1 MALIHLLAA
10 GQAHPALSVLILSIS
25 VTLAWVL
32 HTKRKASRE
41 PNLPLLQFEDGDD
54 SRQRYL
60 TDSGTL
66 LRVGYEK
73 YLKHGQAFKMR
84 NYIEEL
90 PPQVYLPLKYLD
102 EVKSAPQGKLSFP
115 YFSLL
120 LFSQDHTGMAKQTD
134 EAAHVIRTDLIRN
147 QQWQSVNPY
156 PIFAYIIARLA
167 AKTFGSAELSRND
180 EWLAIMIGVTQTS
193 MAAAHA
199 LRASWPWWTR
209 WAARYVFPP
218 VKKVLADRARA
229 AEILRPILE
238 ERVAALKDGE
248 KTESPNDGIQWLLE
262 YYHAV
267 GKGAR
272 LTPELLAQNQLFYAM
287 AAIHSSTAILLSI
300 LYDLIDE
307 RHEKV
312 KAELVEEIAQ
322 VHKEFG
328 SWSRQAVSKLVKLD
342 SFMKESQRIHYVGHA
357 RVTRAAQVP
366 YTFKDGL
373 HLPKGTMAQILHS
386 GVLQDPDVFEDPETF
401 EPWRFL
407 KKRQEGDPNKFQFA
421 SLSEV
426 ETTFGAG
433 FHACPA
439 RNYATDLMKLVLVHL
454 LTNYDIKYDSDT
466 QRRPPQM
473 AHDNATLPNL
483 GTSILYRQK
492 NVS

>member
-1 MALIHLLAA
+1 MPDWCRRGETFHRALRH
-10 GQAHPALSVLILSIS
+10 
-25 VTLAWVL
+25 
-32 HTKRKASRE
+32 
-41 PNLPLLQFEDGDD
+41 
-54 SRQRYL
+54 RQR
-60 TDSGTL
+60 DSL
-66 LRVGYEK
+66 QIGYER

-115 YFSLL
+115 YFSRCQRYWL
-120 LFSQDHTGMAKQTD
+120 T
-134 EAAHVIRTDLIRN
+134 
-147 QQWQSVNPY
+147 
-156 PIFAYIIARLA
+156 
-167 AKTFGSAELSRND
+167 AKTLGAAELSRND
-180 EWLAIMIGVTQTS
+180 EWLGITIGVTQTS

-209 WAARYVFPP
+209 WLARYVFPP

-238 ERVAALKDGE
+238 ER
-248 KTESPNDGIQWLLE
+248 
-262 YYHAV
+262 
-267 GKGAR
+267 
-272 LTPELLAQNQLFYAM
+272 LLAQNQLFYAM

-307 RHEKV
+307 RHEHA
-312 KAELVEEIAQ
+312 KADLVGEIEQ

-328 SWSRQAVSKLVKLD
+328 SWSRQAASKLVKLD

-366 YTFKDGL
+366 FTFNDGL
-373 HLPKGTMAQILHS
+373 HLPKGTMIQLLHS
-386 GVLQDPDVFEDPETF
+386 GFQQDPDFFEDPETF
-401 EPWRFL
+401 DPWRFL
-407 KKRQEGDPNKFQFA
+407 EKRQEGDPNRFQFA
-421 SLSEV
+421 SLSEA

-433 FHACPA
+433 FHACPK
-439 RNYATDLMKLVLVHL
+439 RNYATDIIKLVLVHL

-473 AHDNATLPNL
+473 AHDSATLPSL
-483 GTSILYRQK
+483 ATSILYREK
-492 NVS
+492 VSRVQSSKSV